1 VLWAAPT
8 LPAGSGLQRHEV
20 RVALGGG
27 PRRTHFVSLAQSV
40 ENMQNVIIVIH
51 LIIVVAL
58 VGVVLLQR
66 SEGGGLGMGS
76 GGGGAGGFM
85 TGRGQANALTRAT
98 AILAGAFFL
107 TSIILAVMATRGRVQ
122 RSIIDGAPTQSAPA
136 TPTGPSAPNAGGVLD
151 QLRQMQAPS
160 GAPQPP
166 TPAAPAP
173 QQ

>member
-1 VLWAAPT
+1 
-8 LPAGSGLQRHEV
+8 
-20 RVALGGG
+20 
-27 PRRTHFVSLAQSV
+27 
-40 ENMQNVIIVIH
+40 MQNVLIVIH

-98 AILAGAFFL
+98 AILAGLFFL
-107 TSIILAVMATRGRVQ
+107 TSIVLAVMANRGRVQ

-136 TPTGPSAPNAGGVLD
+136 NPTGPSAPNAGTVLD
-151 QLRQMQAPS
+151 QLRQLQAPAGGS
-160 GAPQPP
+160 QPP
-166 TPAAPAP
+166 TAPAP
-173 QQ
+173 

>member
-1 VLWAAPT
+1 MPPKFAT
-8 LPAGSGLQRHEV
+8 CEQTERN
-20 RVALGGG
+20 ALGGG
-27 PRRTHFVSLAQSV
+27 ALHTHFR
-40 ENMQNVIIVIH
+40 ETMQQVLIVIH

-107 TSIILAVMATRGRVQ
+107 TSIILAVMANSGRAQ
-122 RSIIDGAPTQSAPA
+122 RSIIDGAPGTSAPA
-136 TPTGPSAPNAGGVLD
+136 VPGGPSAPNAGGVLD
-151 QLRQMQAPS
+151 QLRQMQAPAG
-160 GAPQPP
+160 GAQPP
-166 TPAAPAP
+166 TPPAAP